1 MRYSSFRPAPRNM
14 RLKHTLLPLLFLL
27 LAPTR
32 VVGDATCPANPRDCN
47 GPAPYTTVNAT
58 TESPTV
64 YKSTG
69 VSDSLVDAVH
79 AGHTLVVNFM
89 GGVSGCN
96 AYVFQP
102 NGDDSSYEA
111 MRSTMCAQQK
121 PHCSFEKDR
130 AQAQTGGGQFYRGA
144 GGTTCQCGQ
153 VVTTS
158 HALFYLPSSTDSD
171 ADVSERAVHEMVHA
185 VQGKSGDATPKWLM
199 EGGAVQAECLLASL
213 LSVNPSTYSVCF
225 LTKGGRGGVIPNFL
239 SYYASSYGKTNG
251 LRKAEDRCCGDFCG
265 TGDSDAVLQA
275 EGTAAGHLYYDVGAV
290 AIAWAINK
298 SGKTSAQFWQSATL
312 GVGFWNAVVPYG
324 GYDYSDAATGSAST
338 TPDGRGWR
346 AAFANFTGHGSVG
359 AFYTEF
365 DAWAASATE
374 TSVLAILESNADV
387 ATQIAT
393 PIDVTR
399 DDFLKTGVSVDECS
413 PSSGAASSATAHASW
428 LAMTVSVV

>member
-1 MRYSSFRPAPRNM
+1 M

-199 EGGAVQAECLLASL
+199 EGGAVQAECLLASVSEPVNLQCVFPDKRRPRRCHSQLSEL
-213 LSVNPSTYSVCF
+213 L
-225 LTKGGRGGVIPNFL
+225 REQ
-239 SYYASSYGKTNG
+239 
-251 LRKAEDRCCGDFCG
+251 LRQNERV
-265 TGDSDAVLQA
+265 T
-275 EGTAAGHLYYDVGAV
+275 
-290 AIAWAINK
+290 
-298 SGKTSAQFWQSATL
+298 QS
-312 GVGFWNAVVPYG
+312 
-324 GYDYSDAATGSAST
+324 
-338 TPDGRGWR
+338 
-346 AAFANFTGHGSVG
+346 
-359 AFYTEF
+359 
-365 DAWAASATE
+365 
-374 TSVLAILESNADV
+374 
-387 ATQIAT
+387 
-393 PIDVTR
+393 
-399 DDFLKTGVSVDECS
+399 
-413 PSSGAASSATAHASW
+413 
-428 LAMTVSVV
+428 